1 MIVGVL
7 YMVGLAVEVQPVEL
21 GLAAVIV
28 TTSEPV
34 LLLRAGMVQVVAVPV
49 ADDTLPVDTDQL
61 AE

>member
-1 MIVGVL
+1 
-7 YMVGLAVEVQPVEL
+7 MVELAVEVQPVEL